1 MLKTVT
7 GASAPQAKQVNLAD
21 LPSVDRLLGLPSVSL
36 LIAEHGR
43 EPVLKA
49 TRQLLAEAR
58 AGLLSGKQQ
67 MTDWSEA
74 AFSDRLGRDLAA
86 AMRPRLRAVFNLTG
100 TVLHTNLGRALLPEE
115 AVQAAATAMR
125 SACNL

>member
-86 AMRPRLRAVFNLTG
+86 AMRPPRASCRAPMRCAWQRRSLRPWRPVI
-100 TVLHTNLGRALLPEE
+100 LPP
-115 AVQAAATAMR
+115 
-125 SACNL
+125 